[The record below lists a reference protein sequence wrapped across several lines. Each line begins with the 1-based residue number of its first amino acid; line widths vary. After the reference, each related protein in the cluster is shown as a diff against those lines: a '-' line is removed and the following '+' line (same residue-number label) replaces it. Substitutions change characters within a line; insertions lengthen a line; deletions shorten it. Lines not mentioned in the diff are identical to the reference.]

1 MQNKTKVPLEQNGGH
16 GVILC
21 DVGLDN
27 LQGQQVQ
34 QPLQPHQKQEQHEAE
49 GEVSEDAS
57 SSLSPRAEPKNI
69 MELLLAAAAKRDN
82 SNKQDVVEQQ
92 RGHGGHAEAA
102 DLAEGH
108 FSSDPRRNHGGGGS
122 VNPRSQ
128 YRGQQP
134 SHNGGI
140 AKAASMS
147 ELEASQLEPDHNQ
160 HLHHTK

>member
-1 MQNKTKVPLEQNGGH
+1 MPNKYIKPGLRSTEDQNGGH

-27 LQGQQVQ
+27 QGQ
-34 QPLQPHQKQEQHEAE
+34 QPHQKQEQQEAE
-49 GEVSEDAS
+49 EDSEA

-82 SNKQDVVEQQ
+82 SNKQDVQD
-92 RGHGGHAEAA
+92 RHA
-102 DLAEGH
+102 DPEGH
-108 FSSDPRRNHGGGGS
+108 LSDRRNHVATGGGG
-122 VNPRSQ
+122 VNRQ
-128 YRGQQP
+128 HRGQQP